1 MPLGATAPV
10 PVAPV
15 VPPMVVT
22 AIRVDTMLDV
32 DVPVVMGVR
41 PKPAELLDGDDG
53 EENGEDR
60 QREAL
65 RSDQDALVE
74 QRRSLAERQE
84 AVQAREADADAGFV
98 TRRERALE
106 ELQQAHNA
114 LLERNTRLHEQI
126 TQREQA
132 HLERVT
138 EQQDAHNARLEA
150 FRSKVQEQ
158 LEQQSQERLYF
169 DFAPFYNGENS
180 DGP

>member
-65 RSDQDALVE
+65 EAAASGHE
-74 QRRSLAERQE
+74 GTTERRWPYVPTSR
-84 AVQAREADADAGFV
+84 
-98 TRRERALE
+98 
-106 ELQQAHNA
+106 
-114 LLERNTRLHEQI
+114 
-126 TQREQA
+126 
-132 HLERVT
+132 RVT
-138 EQQDAHNARLEA
+138 
-150 FRSKVQEQ
+150 
-158 LEQQSQERLYF
+158 
-169 DFAPFYNGENS
+169 
-180 DGP
+180 